1 MQDNH
6 YNQDTS
12 RKGDTRVGNLDT
24 QGSQDNLGTADSD
37 RAVFPEVGIPAIVVA
52 RGMQDF
58 VEVSV
63 VNKAREKQVEIA
75 ARLMGIQGAHQ

>member
-1 MQDNH
+1 M
-6 YNQDTS
+6 
-12 RKGDTRVGNLDT
+12 GNLDT

-63 VNKAREKQVEIA
+63 MNKMREKQA
-75 ARLMGIQGAHQ
+75 GKTARLMGIQGARQ

>member
-1 MQDNH
+1 MD
-6 YNQDTS
+6 S
-12 RKGDTRVGNLDT
+12 LDI

-63 VNKAREKQVEIA
+63 VNKAREKQA
-75 ARLMGIQGAHQ
+75 GKTARLMGIQGARR